1 MIYQKTALGLQ
12 AMKDRSVA
20 DITRNQRAVLILLDG
35 VRTTS
40 AVLSATG
47 TLGVSSADIDVLAER
62 GLIAAIQTG
71 RPAANEAPV
80 TDFASS
86 TLAAKQGPMTLPVA
100 PNNDQERVRRYQ
112 KAYPLAT
119 QLTASLGLRG
129 FRLNLAVEAADGFE
143 GLVELLPKLRTAV
156 GEERLAPLKA
166 ALEGK

>member
-1 MIYQKTALGLQ
+1 MYLTITANSGVHTHLPVDEPAPLLGVLGSRVELQ
-12 AMKDRSVA
+12 AGA
-20 DITRNQRAVLILLDG
+20 TR
-35 VRTTS
+35 
-40 AVLSATG
+40 
-47 TLGVSSADIDVLAER
+47 ADIDVLAER

-71 RPAANEAPV
+71 RAAANEAPM

-100 PNNDQERVRRYQ
+100 PNNDQERIRRYQ

-119 QLTASLGLRG
+119 QLTAKLGLRG